1 MESHE
6 YFDEARWNRTDYIYT
21 FETGSRI
28 EFFSAD
34 NSEKVRGP
42 RRNVLFINEAN
53 NISYETYTQLAIRT
67 DGDIYLDYNPVASFW
82 VHEEI
87 LPKADHDFIILTYKD
102 NEALPQT
109 IVDELESRRDRKGW
123 WDVYGLGQLGDVEG
137 KIYNDWKM
145 VDEVPHTGRLER
157 RGLDFGFTN
166 DPTAI
171 VDVYYQ
177 DGGFILDEVL
187 FRKGMSNKQIA
198 DTLLN
203 QLAPNTLVVCD
214 SAEPKSIEELKSYG
228 VNAVGIEKTKGDT
241 KDKTWVKWSIDLVAE
256 QRISYT
262 RRSTNI
268 HKGYMNYLWDVDKDG
283 KTLNVPSHLYSD
295 MMDAIRYG
303 IVSIVKKPKV
313 VMQAS
318 PLPQGYYQDR
328 DLAF

>member
-1 MESHE
+1 
-6 YFDEARWNRTDYIYT
+6 
-21 FETGSRI
+21 
-28 EFFSAD
+28 
-34 NSEKVRGP
+34 
-42 RRNVLFINEAN
+42 
-53 NISYETYTQLAIRT
+53 
-67 DGDIYLDYNPVASFW
+67 
-82 VHEEI
+82 
-87 LPKADHDFIILTYKD
+87 
-102 NEALPQT
+102 
-109 IVDELESRRDRKGW
+109 
-123 WDVYGLGQLGDVEG
+123 
-137 KIYNDWKM
+137 
-145 VDEVPHTGRLER
+145 
-157 RGLDFGFTN
+157 
-166 DPTAI
+166 
-171 VDVYYQ
+171 
-177 DGGFILDEVL
+177 
-187 FRKGMSNKQIA
+187 MSNKQIA